1 MSTRPIIL
9 AAAIVAFAA
18 PVFAVPVLQ
27 HAQIGNVTSSSV
39 CICWDTTEAATPAL
53 QVFADAGATQD
64 VTSQVRIEMLP
75 LDHSRREVS
84 TSYAARQNNR
94 TLQSQM
100 AAKRLGLARV
110 SGLAPHTQYFLRP
123 LALNPAGTQLA
134 SGPLLPV
141 TTARTTAFVVE
152 SRQLVVDMAALI
164 PTTGAAGG
172 TLLSLSQA
180 ASAYPLIAVV
190 GDASSPTLAY
200 FDLSGLLNAA
210 GESTLLPTAGTLD
223 LTLSWLGLPSR
234 PGNFS
239 PSAVTYSGA
248 PQAALATQSTFVG
261 ESFVLHVVA
270 RDSYAVAGM
279 PFYLDLSVTDV
290 AGLPATNFNSPLVIE
305 CSTAPAGG
313 GTTPPLAAGRLA
325 AHPLIFAT
333 PGVYTVTLRDLAAS
347 TSVAL
352 DVRVLPM
359 NYQNWRAYHFGS
371 ALAGSAPGDDPDH
384 DGNSNLA
391 EYVLG
396 GDPNSPSGSLVSS
409 APPGASALRLRF
421 NLNPLQTEYAVIV
434 QVAPNLV
441 AWSPSPK
448 VPTLVEAHAAYN
460 LMEVAWTQAELQA
473 ETGVVSPAYF
483 ARLLLEPATNYNSW
497 AAAHGLVG
505 AGAAP
510 TANPDFDGDPN
521 FVEFALDSDPASGVA
536 SVKIRHSLVPTGSTF
551 AQVLTIPMRLGA
563 MPSPVDPSGGELI
576 YDVEGIRYHIEATAN
591 LVNWGLDMEEVAVDA
606 SSLPEL
612 SAGYEYR
619 SFRAPI
625 GYALEFLRVRIELL
639 AP

>member
-1 MSTRPIIL
+1 
-9 AAAIVAFAA
+9 
-18 PVFAVPVLQ
+18 VLQ

-39 CICWDTTEAATPAL
+39 CIGWDVTEAATPAL
-53 QVFADAGATQD
+53 QVFADAGATHD
-64 VTSQVRIEMLP
+64 VTNQVRIEMLP

-94 TLQSQM
+94 ALQTQM

-110 SGLAPHTQYFLRP
+110 SGLAPYTQYFLRP
-123 LALNPAGTQLA
+123 VALNAVGVQLA
-134 SGPLLPV
+134 SGPLQPV

-152 SRQLVVDMAALI
+152 SRQLVVDMAALV
-164 PTTGAAGG
+164 PTTGDVGG
-172 TLLSLSQA
+172 ALLILSQA

-200 FDLSGLLNAA
+200 FDLAGLLNAA
-210 GESTLLPTAGTLD
+210 GESTLLPAAGTLD

-234 PGNFS
+234 PGYFS
-239 PSAVTYSGA
+239 PSVVTYTGA
-248 PQAALATQSTFVG
+248 PQAALATQSSFVG

-270 RDSYAVAGM
+270 RDSNAVAGM

-290 AGLPATNFNSPLVIE
+290 AGVPATSFNSPLVIE
-305 CSTAPAGG
+305 CPTSPAGS
-313 GTTPPLAAGRLA
+313 GTTPPLVAGRLA

-347 TSVAL
+347 TSVSL

-371 ALAGSAPGDDPDH
+371 TLAGSAPGDDPDH

-396 GDPNSPSGSLVSS
+396 GDPNSSSGSLVSS

-421 NLNPLQTEYAVIV
+421 NLNPLQTEYAVVI
-434 QVAPNLV
+434 QVAPNFV
-441 AWSPSPK
+441 AWSPSAK
-448 VPTLVEAHAAYN
+448 VPTLVEAHADYN

-505 AGAAP
+505 AAAAP
-510 TANPDFDGDPN
+510 TANPDFDGNPN
-521 FVEFALDSDPASGVA
+521 FVEFALDSDPASGVG
-536 SVKIRHSLVPTGSTF
+536 SGKIRHALVPTGSTF
-551 AQVLTIPMRLGA
+551 AQVLTIPMRVGA
-563 MPSPVDPSGGELI
+563 SPSPVDPSGGELM

-591 LVNWGLDMEEVAVDA
+591 LINWGLDMQEVSVDA

-625 GYALEFLRVRIELL
+625 GYALEFLRARIELL

>member
-164 PTTGAAGG
+164 PTTGAVGG
-172 TLLSLSQA
+172 TLLILSQA

-625 GYALEFLRVRIELL
+625 GYALEFLRVRIEFL

>member
-164 PTTGAAGG
+164 PTTGAVGG
-172 TLLSLSQA
+172 TLLILSQA

-497 AAAHGLVG
+497 ATAHGLVG

-625 GYALEFLRVRIELL
+625 GYALEFLRVRIEFL